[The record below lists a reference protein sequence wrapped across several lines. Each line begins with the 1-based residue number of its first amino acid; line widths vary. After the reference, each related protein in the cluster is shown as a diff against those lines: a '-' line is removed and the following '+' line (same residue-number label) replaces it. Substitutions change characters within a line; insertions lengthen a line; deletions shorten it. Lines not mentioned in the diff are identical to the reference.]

1 LLTQEVEA
9 DGASHIVAF
18 SQYPQYSCTTS
29 GSSMNAI
36 YRYFQNNYPLQP
48 PGTGTWLKRHLS
60 PLPE

>member
-48 PGTGTWLKRHLS
+48 PGTVPG
-60 PLPE
+60 